1 MLDRVGPRSHVFGRA
16 AEPGP
21 QRVIGAMQLSVTG
34 KQTEIG
40 EALRRHIEGS
50 LGSILDK
57 YFKTAIE
64 AHVIVSKEAHL
75 SRAEISIHIGRG
87 IVVNARAAASE
98 AYLAFD
104 AAAERLAKQ
113 LRRYKR
119 RLRDHHAK
127 GREPAS
133 ERATDYVL
141 APIEEDG
148 AEPEEAQ
155 REEAEGEEAEREEAE
170 TGDVDGAPAVI
181 AEMSTELP
189 SLTVGE
195 AAMRIDLAEAPV
207 LLFRNRSH
215 GELNLVYR
223 RTDGNIGWIDPELD
237 AARSTRR
244 NASSVIRRE

>member
-1 MLDRVGPRSHVFGRA
+1 
-16 AEPGP
+16 
-21 QRVIGAMQLSVTG
+21 MQLTVTG
-34 KQTEIG
+34 KQTDIG
-40 EALRRHIEGS
+40 DALRRHAESS

-64 AHVIVSKEAHL
+64 AHVVLSKEAHL
-75 SRAEISIHIGRG
+75 SRVEISIHIGRG

-98 AYLAFD
+98 AYAAFD

-127 GREPAS
+127 AREPAAAS
-133 ERATDYVL
+133 ERAMDYVL
-141 APIEEDG
+141 APIGEDETDGEEVETDG
-148 AEPEEAQ
+148 AN
-155 REEAEGEEAEREEAE
+155 
-170 TGDVDGAPAVI
+170 GAPAVI

-223 RTDGNIGWIDPELD
+223 RVDGNIGWIDPELD
-237 AARSTRR
+237 ATRR
-244 NASSVIRRE
+244 RRRSAS

>member
-1 MLDRVGPRSHVFGRA
+1 
-16 AEPGP
+16 
-21 QRVIGAMQLSVTG
+21 MQLSVTG

-40 EALRRHIEGS
+40 DALRRHVEGS

-64 AHVIVSKEAHL
+64 AHVVFSKEAHL
-75 SRAEISIHIGRG
+75 SRAEISIHVGRG
-87 IVVNARAAASE
+87 IVVNARASASE

-127 GREPAS
+127 GREPAGAG
-133 ERATDYVL
+133 ERAMDYVL
-141 APIEEDG
+141 APIGEED
-148 AEPEEAQ
+148 AEQEAG
-155 REEAEGEEAEREEAE
+155 GEEAEAGELN
-170 TGDVDGAPAVI
+170 GAPAVI

-195 AAMRIDLAEAPV
+195 AAMRMDLAEAPV

-237 AARSTRR
+237 PARSRYR
-244 NASSVIRRE
+244 SASRAIRRE

>member
-1 MLDRVGPRSHVFGRA
+1 
-16 AEPGP
+16 
-21 QRVIGAMQLSVTG
+21 MQLTVTG
-34 KQTEIG
+34 KQIEIG
-40 EALRRHIEGS
+40 DVLRRHIESS

-64 AHVIVSKEAHL
+64 AHVVLSKEAYL

-87 IVVNARAAASE
+87 IVVNARAASAE
-98 AYLAFD
+98 VYPGFD

-127 GREPAS
+127 AREGVGVGGS

-141 APIEEDG
+141 APIND
-148 AEPEEAQ
+148 
-155 REEAEGEEAEREEAE
+155 EAEGDEPEDYGVEADGA
-170 TGDVDGAPAVI
+170 DGAPAVI
-181 AEMSTELP
+181 AEMSTDLP

-195 AAMRIDLAEAPV
+195 AAMRLDLAEASV

-223 RTDGNIGWIDPELD
+223 RADGNIGWIDPELD
-237 AARSTRR
+237 PARGSRR
-244 NASSVIRRE
+244 NAAY

>member
-1 MLDRVGPRSHVFGRA
+1 M
-16 AEPGP
+16 
-21 QRVIGAMQLSVTG
+21 GAMQLSVTG

-40 EALRRHIEGS
+40 EALRRHIESS

-87 IVVNARAAASE
+87 IVVNARAAASD

-127 GREPAS
+127 GREPAGAS
-133 ERATDYVL
+133 ERAMDYVL
-141 APIEEDG
+141 APIEE
-148 AEPEEAQ
+148 
-155 REEAEGEEAEREEAE
+155 EEAEGEEPE
-170 TGDVDGAPAVI
+170 TGNVNGAPAVI

-195 AAMRIDLAEAPV
+195 AAMRMDLAEAPV

-223 RTDGNIGWIDPELD
+223 RTDGNIGWIDPKLD

-244 NASSVIRRE
+244 TASQAIRHE

>member
-1 MLDRVGPRSHVFGRA
+1 
-16 AEPGP
+16 
-21 QRVIGAMQLSVTG
+21 MQLNVTG

-87 IVVNARAAASE
+87 IVVNARASASE

-127 GREPAS
+127 GREPAGAG
-133 ERATDYVL
+133 ERAMDYVL
-141 APIEEDG
+141 APIGEEEG
-148 AEPEEAQ
+148 EVA
-155 REEAEGEEAEREEAE
+155 EAEGDDAES
-170 TGDVDGAPAVI
+170 GGVNGAPAVI

-195 AAMRIDLAEAPV
+195 AAMRMDLAEAPV

-237 AARSTRR
+237 AARATRR
-244 NASSVIRRE
+244 TTS

>member
-1 MLDRVGPRSHVFGRA
+1 
-16 AEPGP
+16 
-21 QRVIGAMQLSVTG
+21 MQLSVTG

-40 EALRRHIEGS
+40 ESLRRHVEGS

-64 AHVIVSKEAHL
+64 AHVILSKEAHL

-98 AYLAFD
+98 AYVAFD

-127 GREPAS
+127 AREPAGAS
-133 ERATDYVL
+133 ERAIDYVL
-141 APIEEDG
+141 APIGEED
-148 AEPEEAQ
+148 AETA
-155 REEAEGEEAEREEAE
+155 EAEGEEAEGQGAE
-170 TGDVDGAPAVI
+170 WGANGAPAVI

-195 AAMRIDLAEAPV
+195 AAMRMDLAEAPV

-223 RTDGNIGWIDPELD
+223 RIDGNIGWIDPELD
-237 AARSTRR
+237 SARSTRR
-244 NASSVIRRE
+244 TASRALGRE

>member
-1 MLDRVGPRSHVFGRA
+1 
-16 AEPGP
+16 
-21 QRVIGAMQLSVTG
+21 MQLSVTG

-40 EALRRHIEGS
+40 EALRRHVEGS

-87 IVVNARAAASE
+87 IVVNARASAPD

-127 GREPAS
+127 AREPAGAS

-141 APIEEDG
+141 APIGEE
-148 AEPEEAQ
+148 
-155 REEAEGEEAEREEAE
+155 EGEAAETEGNEAERENAE
-170 TGDVDGAPAVI
+170 TGNPNGAPAVI

-195 AAMRIDLAEAPV
+195 AAMRMDLAEAPV

-244 NASSVIRRE
+244 SASRAIRRE

>member
-1 MLDRVGPRSHVFGRA
+1 
-16 AEPGP
+16 
-21 QRVIGAMQLSVTG
+21 MQLSVTG

-40 EALRRHIEGS
+40 EALRRHVETS
-50 LGSILDK
+50 LGSILEK

-87 IVVNARAAASE
+87 IVVNARASASE

-127 GREPAS
+127 GREPAGAS
-133 ERATDYVL
+133 ERAMDYVL
-141 APIEEDG
+141 APIGEEDAA
-148 AEPEEAQ
+148 AED
-155 REEAEGEEAEREEAE
+155 AEGQDAESGGAN
-170 TGDVDGAPAVI
+170 GAPAVI

-189 SLTVGE
+189 SLTAGE
-195 AAMRIDLAEAPV
+195 AAMRMDLAEAPV

-237 AARSTRR
+237 PARATRR
-244 NASSVIRRE
+244 TASRGIRQE

>member
-1 MLDRVGPRSHVFGRA
+1 
-16 AEPGP
+16 
-21 QRVIGAMQLSVTG
+21 MQLSVTG

-127 GREPAS
+127 GREPAGAS
-133 ERATDYVL
+133 ERAMDYVL
-141 APIEEDG
+141 APIEE
-148 AEPEEAQ
+148 
-155 REEAEGEEAEREEAE
+155 EEAEGETAEA
-170 TGDVDGAPAVI
+170 GNVNGAPAVI

-195 AAMRIDLAEAPV
+195 AAMRMDLAEAPV

-223 RTDGNIGWIDPELD
+223 RTDGNIGWIDPKLD
-237 AARSTRR
+237 AARATRR
-244 NASSVIRRE
+244 TASRAIRRE

>member
-1 MLDRVGPRSHVFGRA
+1 MLDRARSRSHVFDRA

-21 QRVIGAMQLSVTG
+21 QGVIAAMQLSVTG

-40 EALRRHIEGS
+40 EALRRHVEGS
-50 LGSILDK
+50 LSSILDK

-64 AHVIVSKEAHL
+64 AHVIVSKEAYL

-87 IVVNARAAASE
+87 IVVNARASASE

-127 GREPAS
+127 GREPAGAS
-133 ERATDYVL
+133 ERAMDYVL
-141 APIEEDG
+141 APIGEEEGEG
-148 AEPEEAQ
+148 AQ
-155 REEAEGEEAEREEAE
+155 AEGEEVG
-170 TGDVDGAPAVI
+170 TGGANGAPAVI

-195 AAMRIDLAEAPV
+195 AAMRMDLAEAPV

-223 RTDGNIGWIDPELD
+223 RADGNIGWIDPELD
-237 AARSTRR
+237 AARAMRR
-244 NASSVIRRE
+244 TAS

>member
-1 MLDRVGPRSHVFGRA
+1 
-16 AEPGP
+16 
-21 QRVIGAMQLSVTG
+21 MQLSVTG

-40 EALRRHIEGS
+40 EALRRHVEGS

-127 GREPAS
+127 GREPAGAS
-133 ERATDYVL
+133 ERAMDYVL
-141 APIEEDG
+141 APIE
-148 AEPEEAQ
+148 ARKRPRWRPRRPEAG
-155 REEAEGEEAEREEAE
+155 REAE
-170 TGDVDGAPAVI
+170 TGGANGAPAVI

-195 AAMRIDLAEAPV
+195 AAMRMDLAEAPV

-237 AARSTRR
+237 AARPTRR
-244 NASSVIRRE
+244 TAS

>member
-1 MLDRVGPRSHVFGRA
+1 
-16 AEPGP
+16 
-21 QRVIGAMQLSVTG
+21 MQLSVTG

-40 EALRRHIEGS
+40 EALRRHVDGS
-50 LGSILDK
+50 LGSILEK

-127 GREPAS
+127 GREPAVVS
-133 ERATDYVL
+133 ERAMDYVL
-141 APIEEDG
+141 APVEEDD
-148 AEPEEAQ
+148 AEVA
-155 REEAEGEEAEREEAE
+155 ATEGEETESDGAN
-170 TGDVDGAPAVI
+170 GAPAVI

-195 AAMRIDLAEAPV
+195 AAMRMDLAEAPV

-223 RTDGNIGWIDPELD
+223 RSDGNIGWIDPELA
-237 AARSTRR
+237 AARPMRR
-244 NASSVIRRE
+244 TAS

>member
-1 MLDRVGPRSHVFGRA
+1 MLDRARPRSHVFDRA

-21 QRVIGAMQLSVTG
+21 QGVIGAMQLSVTG

-40 EALRRHIEGS
+40 ETLRRHVEAS
-50 LGSILDK
+50 LGSILEK

-87 IVVNARAAASE
+87 IVVNARASASE

-104 AAAERLAKQ
+104 AAADRLAKQ

-127 GREPAS
+127 GREPAGAG
-133 ERATDYVL
+133 ERAMDYVL
-141 APIEEDG
+141 APIGED
-148 AEPEEAQ
+148 
-155 REEAEGEEAEREEAE
+155 EAEVAEVDGGEAEVENAE
-170 TGDVDGAPAVI
+170 TGAANGAPAVI
-181 AEMSTELP
+181 AEMSTDLP

-195 AAMRIDLAEAPV
+195 AAMRMDLAEAPV

-223 RTDGNIGWIDPELD
+223 RTDGNIGWIDPESD

-244 NASSVIRRE
+244 TASRAIRRE